1 VRKSSIVTFPS
12 LSTSISFI
20 SSTVTSATRS
30 CRRFLYPCVSRPRTA
45 YLRTYFSS
53 IGGLMYPDS
62 HVSIERNAAL
72 LPILRPPWA
81 VSTFATICGSAT
93 NGS

>member
-1 VRKSSIVTFPS
+1 
-12 LSTSISFI
+12 
-20 SSTVTSATRS
+20 
-30 CRRFLYPCVSRPRTA
+30 
-45 YLRTYFSS
+45 
-53 IGGLMYPDS
+53 MYPDS